1 MGGYHRESPF
11 SVVQAA
17 THLNGE
23 TLAFQY
29 FRHRRG
35 RRVGGINQ
43 KSDLF
48 HFRLLFARRRCR
60 QNDHIFERVGE
71 ELPGQTGRRSVVITA
86 CDGMLHDK
94 LRMKASKRYFVLKV
108 KRVEKIGKEFFGKF
122 QPISI
127 TNPPKDFLV
136 FFYCRRIYFQ
146 FVMNAAELGR
156 IHELLGG
163 KVCGKNNQ
171 LIKEH
176 FKFFPGVKRQVVDF
190 SFERKDPAVQQLV
203 RPHALSSKV
212 VDDEYPTDRLHL
224 ERGFVIL

>member
-1 MGGYHRESPF
+1 MTSFPVPVSPVMRTVISCMALAQVHVGKNFLFLLGGYHRESPF

-108 KRVEKIGKEFFGKF
+108 KRVEK
-122 QPISI
+122 
-127 TNPPKDFLV
+127 
-136 FFYCRRIYFQ
+136 
-146 FVMNAAELGR
+146 
-156 IHELLGG
+156 
-163 KVCGKNNQ
+163 
-171 LIKEH
+171 
-176 FKFFPGVKRQVVDF
+176 
-190 SFERKDPAVQQLV
+190 
-203 RPHALSSKV
+203 
-212 VDDEYPTDRLHL
+212 
-224 ERGFVIL
+224 